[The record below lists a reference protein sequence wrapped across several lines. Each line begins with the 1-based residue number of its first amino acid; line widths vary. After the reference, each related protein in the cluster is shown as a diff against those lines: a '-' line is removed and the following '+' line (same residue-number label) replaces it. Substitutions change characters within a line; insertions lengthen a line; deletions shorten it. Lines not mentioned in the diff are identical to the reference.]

1 MKQVATRLNAD
12 LVLMCVVVS
21 VATAGEAA
29 ALYSNPV
36 LAGDYPDPSVIR
48 VGKDY
53 WAMATSSE
61 WGPQFPILRS
71 RDLVNWKVAGS
82 VFPKR
87 PEWAVGNF
95 WAPEISEYRG
105 HYFVYYV
112 GRKRGGPLSVA
123 VATADKPDGPY
134 TDRGPLVSQDAG
146 SIDPVPATDE
156 KGDRYLIWKEDGNSR
171 KLPTLIWA
179 QKLSGDG
186 TQLVGDRKELIR
198 NDTPWEGAVVE
209 GPFVSR
215 RSGWFYLLYSGSGC
229 CGRGCT
235 YALGVARARALLGP
249 WEKNPTN
256 PILAGND
263 HWKCPGHG
271 SIVTDERSRNFLL
284 YHAYDTRT
292 FVYTGREMLLDEI
305 KFGDDGWPVINDGN
319 GPCATAPSPLGVTQ
333 NRNEY
338 SFFDDFTGERLG
350 PGWQWPQG
358 NEPSVRIDPA
368 NGGQLVLAPVGEHAG
383 DPVGAVVAR
392 STTSGD
398 YDATTVIDAHRLKL
412 GAIAGLSAFGGP
424 GNAIG
429 LAVGEGKAVVWQR
442 EKGRHK
448 MLAELNDVTWPSV
461 YLRLTATGGN
471 HFRFAVSSDG
481 REWKGIGETAE
492 GGYLPPWD
500 RSVRVALT
508 VGGVVGAEGRFDSF
522 RITPSSTTSTPN
534 EADK

>member
-1 MKQVATRLNAD
+1 MKQVATRFNAV

-53 WAMATSSE
+53 WATATSSE

-134 TDRGPLVSQDAG
+134 TDHGPLVSQDAG

-156 KGDRYLIWKEDGNSR
+156 KGDSYLIWKEDGNSR

-179 QKLSGDG
+179 QRLSDDG

-209 GPFVSR
+209 GPFVLR
-215 RSGWFYLLYSGSGC
+215 RSGWFYLFYSGSGC

-249 WEKNPTN
+249 WEKNPAN

-319 GPCATAPSPLGVTQ
+319 GPSATAPSPFGVTQ

-338 SFFDDFTGERLG
+338 SFFDDFTGEWLG

-358 NEPSVRIDPA
+358 NEPSVRLDPA
-368 NGGQLVLAPVGEHAG
+368 NGGQLVLAPAGEHAG

-398 YDATTVIDAHRLKL
+398 YDATTVIDARGLKL
-412 GAIAGLSAFGGP
+412 GAIAGLSAFGDP